1 MLIPEKMSSVIRILL
16 TAPLGLR
23 VAELAKMAGL
33 THAMASRHIQRLAK
47 SGYVSFRGGKIKLL
61 NRDKLIR
68 AWGYFYSMNELE
80 KQEFMAAEGPQ
91 HVMTRIANAARTG
104 LLPVARPDAGQL
116 HGLKY
121 AFTLFSATEVIR
133 PYVAPSETHVYA
145 RKDDAGRW
153 REILK
158 NENMLPTDKG
168 GNVVLYLVDEDYFEG
183 VWDARGVNVVSL
195 PQLYADLFSVG
206 GRGEE
211 AAEQILGII
220 RDQQSNRQS
229 GRTVGGPLRPTA
241 QARPAKE
248 QK

>member
-16 TAPLGLR
+16 TEPS
-23 VAELAKMAGL
+23 VDELAGTTRIIDVLARTASVAKKAGL
-33 THAMASRHIQRLAK
+33 THSMASRHLQRLAK
-47 SGYVSFRGGKIKLL
+47 SGYVSLRGGKIKML

-68 AWGYFYSMNELE
+68 AWGYCYSMNELE
-80 KQEFMAAEGPQ
+80 RQEFMAAERPQ
-91 HVMTRIANAARTG
+91 HVMTRIAN
-104 LLPVARPDAGQL
+104 AGQL

-145 RKDDAGRW
+145 RKEDAGRW
-153 REILK
+153 GEILR
-158 NENMLPTDKG
+158 NENMLPTAKG
-168 GNVVLYLVDEDYFEG
+168 GGGVVLYLVDEDYFEG

-220 RDQQSNRQS
+220 RDQQSNE
-229 GRTVGGPLRPTA
+229 
-241 QARPAKE
+241 E